1 MLTSCKLNTQI
12 YNLQYLSTFHKNPS
26 HKHLT
31 IFKVLVHGYENIKIK
46 KEVHLDNL
54 IPHPETICV
63 YFMKG
68 NKPLP
73 DIGQF

>member
-1 MLTSCKLNTQI
+1 MK
-12 YNLQYLSTFHKNPS
+12 F
-26 HKHLT
+26 
-31 IFKVLVHGYENIKIK
+31 LVHGYENIKIK